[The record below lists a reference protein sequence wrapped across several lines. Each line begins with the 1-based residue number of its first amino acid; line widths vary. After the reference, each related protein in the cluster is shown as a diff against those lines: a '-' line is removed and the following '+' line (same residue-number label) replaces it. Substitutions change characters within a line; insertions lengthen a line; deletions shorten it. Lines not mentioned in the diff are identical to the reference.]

1 MVDYSLGY
9 AAVGRLSTE
18 QVESLCAEG
27 VAGKCVARGEKRG
40 GIEGERSGKGE
51 KEQTLLTSNITRR

>member
-18 QVESLCAEG
+18 QVESPCAEG
-27 VAGKCVARGEKRG
+27 VAGKCVARGEKKG

-51 KEQTLLTSNITRR
+51 KEQTLC